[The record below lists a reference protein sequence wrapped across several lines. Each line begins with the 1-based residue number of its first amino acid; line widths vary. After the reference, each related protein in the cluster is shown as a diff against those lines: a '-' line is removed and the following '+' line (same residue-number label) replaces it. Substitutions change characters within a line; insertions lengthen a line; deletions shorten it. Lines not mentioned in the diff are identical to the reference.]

1 MTTITIKNNKIEI
14 KGHSGYA
21 KKGSDIVCAA
31 ISTLIEATYNYLKA
45 TGNVV
50 KMTSNDGYFFILI
63 ETININGENIL
74 KSFTEMIDDLAMQY
88 PKNLER
94 I

>member
-1 MTTITIKNNKIEI
+1 MTTIKIEEKKI
-14 KGHSGYA
+14 EVQGHSGYA

-45 TGNVV
+45 TGNIV
-50 KMTSNDGYFFILI
+50 KKTTFDGYIFMLI
-63 ETININGENIL
+63 EVINTNGKNIV
-74 KSFTEMIDDLAMQY
+74 KSFTEMVDDLIKQY
-88 PKNLER
+88 PENIER

>member
-1 MTTITIKNNKIEI
+1 MTTITIKNNQIEI

-31 ISTLIEATYNYLKA
+31 ISALTEATYNYLKA

-50 KMTSNDGYFFILI
+50 KMTSNDGYFFMLI
-63 ETININGENIL
+63 EIININGKNIL
-74 KSFTEMIDDLAMQY
+74 KSFTEMIDALAKQY

>member
-31 ISTLIEATYNYLKA
+31 ISTLTEATYNYLKA

-50 KMTSNDGYFFILI
+50 KMTSNDGYFFMLI
-63 ETININGENIL
+63 EIININGKSIL
-74 KSFTEMIDDLAMQY
+74 KSFTEMIDDLAKQY